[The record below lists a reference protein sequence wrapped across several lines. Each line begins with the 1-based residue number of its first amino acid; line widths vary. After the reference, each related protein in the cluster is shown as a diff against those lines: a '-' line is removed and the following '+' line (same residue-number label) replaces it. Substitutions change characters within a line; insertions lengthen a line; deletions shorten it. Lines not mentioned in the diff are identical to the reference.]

1 MKKLWQLYVKAPWER
16 KILLGAF
23 ALALLPILA
32 GLLWQA
38 GSSESAEA
46 SNKAAAQVD
55 TYIPKGFVLVPIDV
69 QNFEALDSILGH
81 FGIVD
86 LFQGGQPNGP
96 KQHLVA
102 RNVRILRAPH
112 NPAHF
117 AILVQESQVADI
129 LKNSSLFTVIVK
141 RPSASGTEFVKSD
154 VTGPIKRSIVYERD

>member
-1 MKKLWQLYVKAPWER
+1 MKKLWQIYVKAPWER

-23 ALALLPILA
+23 ALALIPILA
-32 GLLWQA
+32 GLLWEA
-38 GSSESAEA
+38 SSAESTEA
-46 SNKAAAQVD
+46 LSKTAQVD
-55 TYIPKGFVLVPIDV
+55 TFIPKGFVLVPIDV

-117 AILVQESQVADI
+117 AILVQENQVADI

-154 VTGPIKRSIVYERD
+154 VAGPVKRSIVYERE